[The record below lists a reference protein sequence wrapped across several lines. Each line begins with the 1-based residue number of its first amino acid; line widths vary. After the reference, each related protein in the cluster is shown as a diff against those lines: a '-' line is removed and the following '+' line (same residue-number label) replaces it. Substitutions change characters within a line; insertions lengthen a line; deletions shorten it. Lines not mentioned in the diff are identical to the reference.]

1 MPAMYALPL
10 IVMDRSPPLAS
21 WPCILLQPRRSR
33 RLTPHGASH
42 SIFAMLEPL
51 VAYLHYLSI
60 IFVGGFLIAEL
71 VMCRAGMTS
80 QQAQRLAIVD
90 AGFFASAMAALATG
104 LLRFFFYAK
113 GVSFYTG
120 NPAFWAK
127 MALYVI
133 IATISIKPTR
143 TFLRWKRAA
152 TVGGIAPDA
161 AEIASA
167 RRLIHIE
174 LGLLALMP
182 LMAVLMARGI
192 GR

>member
-1 MPAMYALPL
+1 MEPL
-10 IVMDRSPPLAS
+10 I
-21 WPCILLQPRRSR
+21 
-33 RLTPHGASH
+33 
-42 SIFAMLEPL
+42 
-51 VAYLHYLSI
+51 AYLHYLSI
-60 IFVGGFLIAEL
+60 ILTAGFLVAEL
-71 VMCRAGMTS
+71 VTCRPGMTTE
-80 QQAQRLAIVD
+80 QARRLASIDVV
-90 AGFFASAMAALATG
+90 FFTSALAALATG
-104 LLRFFFYAK
+104 LLRLFFYAK
-113 GVSFYTG
+113 GVGFYTG

-133 IATISIKPTR
+133 IAVVSIKPTR

-152 TVGGIAPDA
+152 AERSGGPAGD
-161 AEIASA
+161 EIAAA

>member
-1 MPAMYALPL
+1 MMEPL
-10 IVMDRSPPLAS
+10 I
-21 WPCILLQPRRSR
+21 
-33 RLTPHGASH
+33 
-42 SIFAMLEPL
+42 
-51 VAYLHYLSI
+51 AYLHYLSI
-60 IFVGGFLIAEL
+60 ILVGGFLVGEL
-71 VMCRAGMTS
+71 LLCRAGMTIE
-80 QQAQRLAIVD
+80 QAKRLAIVD
-90 AGFFASAMAALATG
+90 AVFFASALATLATG
-104 LLRFFFYAK
+104 LLRLFFYAK

-120 NPAFWAK
+120 NPVFWTK

-133 IATISIKPTR
+133 IAALSITPTR

-152 TVGGIAPDA
+152 TERGAVPAGN
-161 AEIASA
+161 EIAAA

>member
-1 MPAMYALPL
+1 MEPL
-10 IVMDRSPPLAS
+10 I
-21 WPCILLQPRRSR
+21 
-33 RLTPHGASH
+33 
-42 SIFAMLEPL
+42 
-51 VAYLHYLSI
+51 AYLHYLSI
-60 IFVGGFLIAEL
+60 ILLAGFLVGEL
-71 VMCRAGMTS
+71 VMCRVGMTTE
-80 QQAQRLAIVD
+80 QARRLAGID
-90 AGFFASAMAALATG
+90 AVFFASALAALATG
-104 LLRFFFYAK
+104 LLRLFFYAK

-120 NPAFWAK
+120 NLTFWVK

-133 IATISIKPTR
+133 IAVISIKPTR

-152 TVGGIAPDA
+152 GERGTAPAGD
-161 AEIASA
+161 EIAAA

>member
-1 MPAMYALPL
+1 M
-10 IVMDRSPPLAS
+10 
-21 WPCILLQPRRSR
+21 
-33 RLTPHGASH
+33 
-42 SIFAMLEPL
+42 
-51 VAYLHYLSI
+51 AYLHYLSI
-60 IFVGGFLIAEL
+60 ILIAGFLVGEL
-71 VMCRAGMTS
+71 VMCREGMTTD
-80 QQAQRLAIVD
+80 QARRIASID
-90 AGFFASAMAALATG
+90 AVFFAAALAALATG
-104 LLRFFFYAK
+104 LLRLFFYAK

-133 IATISIKPTR
+133 IATISIKPPR

-152 TVGGIAPDA
+152 IEGGITPDA